1 MASNNGPNFRRFSKQ
16 TVMQSRKHPISVL
29 LLRVIARKASQ
40 VRNQVV
46 TSHTMVVTSRFICH
60 IVFASIFFAF
70 YCSNGVLCKRTQ
82 NLHNDYISLDQTA
95 MSGATA
101 AVFCA
106 FEPVLCSSILAA
118 FMDFCWLFSI
128 AGELTT
134 ANDLHYLTYY
144 TQAIFIFL
152 HLLFCFYDTVLHMRS
167 VLQLYFPRR

>member
-1 MASNNGPNFRRFSKQ
+1 MI
-16 TVMQSRKHPISVL
+16 QSRKRPISVL
-29 LLRVIARKASQ
+29 LLRVIARKTSQ
-40 VRNQVV
+40 VRNRFATSHSMAV
-46 TSHTMVVTSRFICH
+46 TSHFICH

-95 MSGATA
+95 MAGATA

-128 AGELTT
+128 GGELTT
-134 ANDLHYLTYY
+134 ANNLQYLPYFTM
-144 TQAIFIFL
+144 TSQVISIFF
-152 HLLFCFYDTVLHMRS
+152 HLLVCFCETVFHLMS
-167 VLQLYFPRR
+167 LLSLYFPRR